1 MSKDTS
7 VLQFSAARFLQQA
20 RAMRWWWLG
29 LPLVLGI
36 VFVGASLATD
46 DDYTAVT
53 VLSPNEEDSG
63 GLGQLAG
70 SLGGLAGLAG
80 VDLGSMKTNNTQL
93 AIELMRSRSF
103 LYPFIERNDLTKYLL
118 AYESYDKESGAV
130 VFDNSLYQNGEWV
143 REVEPPRTVIPEPWE
158 AYGELLDRLTIVH
171 DATKG
176 IVTVEL
182 SYIAPDLAAQWL
194 QNLVADINNVMRAR
208 ESEQVSESIQY
219 LSERAEQA
227 DYAELKTALY
237 NLLQEQYKKDMLIA
251 VKDDYVFE
259 VVDPAEPP
267 HFADGLPAL
276 LWFIVGVILAG
287 FILLIVNILRSY
299 ELSER

>member
-1 MSKDTS
+1 MSTDTT
-7 VLQFSAARFLQQA
+7 VFQFSAAKFLRTL
-20 RAMRWWWLG
+20 RAMRWWWLF
-29 LPLVLGI
+29 LPLALGATLAI
-36 VFVGASLATD
+36 VSFSVE

-53 VLSPNEEDSG
+53 ILSPNEEDSG

-103 LYPFIERNDLTKYLL
+103 LYSFIERNELAKYLL
-118 AYESYDKESGAV
+118 AYDYYDEDTGEV
-130 VFDNSLYQNGEWV
+130 VFDSNLYKDGQWV
-143 REVEPPRTVIPEPWE
+143 RNVEPPRTVEPQPWE
-158 AYGELLDRLTIVH
+158 AYGELLDRLSIVH

-182 SYIAPDLAAQWL
+182 SYIDPNLAAQWL
-194 QNLVADINNVMRAR
+194 KDLVNEINNVMRAR

-259 VVDPAEPP
+259 VVDPAQPP
-267 HFADGLPAL
+267 HFADGLPIA
-276 LWFIVGVILAG
+276 LWFVVGFVLAG
-287 FILLIVNILRSY
+287 FVLLFINILRSY
-299 ELSER
+299 ELSEQ